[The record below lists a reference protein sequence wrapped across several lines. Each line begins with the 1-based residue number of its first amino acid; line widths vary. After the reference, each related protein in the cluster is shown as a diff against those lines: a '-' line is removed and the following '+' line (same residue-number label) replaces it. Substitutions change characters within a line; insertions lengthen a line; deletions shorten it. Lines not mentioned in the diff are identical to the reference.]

1 MPIRHGG
8 RCATNS
14 LSFARER
21 PRRSTTA
28 PFASTPCSEKV
39 LFARSIPSV
48 ETGFMGLPLSQGWIS
63 HPILASGSLPDGG
76 VPYIRQAR
84 TRE

>member
-1 MPIRHGG
+1 MPIRHAGS
-8 RCATNS
+8 CATDS

-48 ETGFMGLPLSQGWIS
+48 ETGFMGLPLLQGWIS
-63 HPILASGSLPDGG
+63 QPNPGTWVTSGRGSPLHTSG
-76 VPYIRQAR
+76 R